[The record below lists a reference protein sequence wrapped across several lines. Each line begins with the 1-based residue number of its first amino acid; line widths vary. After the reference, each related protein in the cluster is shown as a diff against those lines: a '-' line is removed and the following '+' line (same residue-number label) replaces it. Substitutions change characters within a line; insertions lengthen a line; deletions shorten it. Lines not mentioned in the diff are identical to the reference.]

1 MIRVTC
7 AIIRNEENE
16 ILIVQRGEKSDHP
29 FKWEFPGGKIHPGET
44 EEECIIREIK
54 EELAIDIVICKRMAG
69 TAYDYGSKLI
79 HLIPFI
85 CDTLAELPFLTEHI
99 AFKWLDQAEL
109 GKVDF
114 SEADAIVADE
124 YMRNYS
130 LEQIRNDNKPESV
143 HLNYKEEDLR
153 SMVGKLIGVKEAE
166 WIAASAVENIEI
178 LQKLFDYSFSDDRKL
193 AFHASWALSKFYDKF
208 PEMIAPGL
216 QRLTEALDS
225 LDNES
230 VQRSFLRIISMAN
243 LNDVSEKHH
252 GILADHCFK
261 MLRTGESAIAIKGY
275 SMDIIYKLALIYP
288 ELINE
293 LSATI
298 KMLEGERSA
307 GIQARGNII
316 LKKLA
321 TGSKGFES
329 RRK

>member
-16 ILIVQRGEKSDHP
+16 VLIVQRGEKSDHP

-44 EEECIIREIK
+44 EEECIMREIK
-54 EELAIDIVICKRMAG
+54 EELSIDIVICKRMAG
-69 TAYDYGSKLI
+69 TEYDYGKKLI
-79 HLIPFI
+79 HLFPFI
-85 CDTLAELPFLTEHI
+85 CDTLADLPFLTEHI
-99 AFKWLDQAEL
+99 AFKWLDPDDL

-114 SEADAIVADE
+114 LEADAIVAEE
-124 YMRNYS
+124 YLRNYF
-130 LEQIRNDNKPESV
+130 LQKVKRDNQSESV
-143 HLNYKEEDLR
+143 HQNYKEEDLR

-166 WIAASAVENIEI
+166 WIAVSAVENMEI

-193 AFHASWALSKFYDKF
+193 AFHASWALLKVYDKF
-208 PEMIAPGL
+208 PEMITPDL
-216 QRLTEALDS
+216 QRLAESLDN

-243 LNDVSEKHH
+243 LNAVSEKHH

-261 MLRTGESAIAIKGY
+261 MLRTGESAIAVKAY
-275 SMDIIYKLALIYP
+275 SMEIIYKLALIYP
-288 ELINE
+288 ELVNE
-293 LSATI
+293 LAATI
-298 KMLEGERSA
+298 RMLQGEGSA
-307 GIQARGNII
+307 GIQARGHII

-329 RRK
+329 SRK